1 MRFLSLFS
9 GMGGFD
15 LGLEMAGM
23 KCVGQVEIDKDC
35 LKVLEKHW
43 PDVRRWTDVKSVSV
57 AARQAEGR
65 SRPRNGKGARDSGEG
80 DGVPFAD
87 LICAGVPCQ
96 DWSVAGKRAGIEGA
110 RSGLFFEFVRII
122 REMREASSGR
132 FPKYVLFENVPGLF
146 SAASGRDFGIVLN
159 KLAQCG
165 AVDIAWRV
173 VDSQHWVPQRRRRVF
188 VVASFSPVS
197 ASGAA
202 IGRSGQILA
211 IAESCGGHPAAGRTA
226 GEDVAAPLG
235 ASATSFGGQRYDL
248 DNETYVPELSYA
260 LAANRWGGSDSHG
273 DEGNVALQGASVR
286 RLTPVEC
293 LRLQGFPENLTIEET
308 WLDGLGLADGPKYRM
323 CGNAVTVPVIEW
335 IGRRIMAVD
344 RG

>member
-15 LGLEMAGM
+15 KGFEMAGM
-23 KCVGQVEIDKDC
+23 ECVGQVEIDKDC
-35 LKVLEKHW
+35 LK
-43 PDVRRWTDVKSVSV
+43 
-57 AARQAEGR
+57 
-65 SRPRNGKGARDSGEG
+65 
-80 DGVPFAD
+80 
-87 LICAGVPCQ
+87 
-96 DWSVAGKRAGIEGA
+96 
-110 RSGLFFEFVRII
+110 
-122 REMREASSGR
+122 EMREASSGR

-146 SAASGRDFGIVLN
+146 SAANGRDFGIVLN

-173 VDSQHWVPQRRRRVF
+173 IDSQHWVPQRRRRVF

-211 IAESCGGHPAAGRTA
+211 IAESCGGHPAAGRAA

-235 ASATSFGGQRYDL
+235 ASTTSFGGQRYDL
-248 DNETYVPELSYA
+248 DNETYVPEIVGALDTSLGHHGYA
-260 LAANRWGGSDSHG
+260 TSAQSAVAGHFLAIRTAQTGANGHGIAEDVTHTLDGTEGQAVAFDWQAGHGNDESFRGKSRQYVVRKGDYTGS
-273 DEGNVALQGASVR
+273 LQENKRDAVQYGASVR

-293 LRLQGFPENLTIEET
+293 LRLQGFPDD